1 MTKTDAKTKVTK
13 PWKVKI
19 AVIDSGIIATHDQM
33 PRVEKYIDFVTEGN
47 EKMVDNKE
55 QHGSVGVQL
64 ICRALEGNCEIYVAR
79 VFGVNKP
86 SDRKNMEEVQNRI
99 AKVHT

>member
-1 MTKTDAKTKVTK
+1 VTKTDAKTK

-33 PRVEKYIDFVTEGN
+33 SWVEKYIDFVTEGN
-47 EKMVDNKE
+47 EKMVDNKK

-79 VFGVNKP
+79 VFGV
-86 SDRKNMEEVQNRI
+86 SDRENMKEVQNRI